1 MKKLIAVLA
10 ATAAFVTVPTFAAAG
25 NGQTFKDCFGTSY
38 GQSKLVYGQFKKD
51 PAHPA
56 NPGGGIVGL
65 LAAHGPNGAA
75 PLCAD

>member
-1 MKKLIAVLA
+1 MKKALTVVATMAALA
-10 ATAAFVTVPTFAAAG
+10 LPATAAAG
-25 NGQTFKDCFGTSY
+25 NGQTFQECFGTSY

-65 LAAHGPNGAA
+65 LAAHGPNGVA
-75 PLCAD
+75 PLCAA